1 MLQSARLTDVA
12 RCNPQPDSLFM
23 NDLKTDLPGKVVFLK
38 TGDGRRTPASRQEST
53 GGSAPSKQSVNII
66 PLMDTNFVIKRV
78 S

>member
-38 TGDGRRTPASRQEST
+38 TGDDRRTPASRQESMD
-53 GGSAPSKQSVNII
+53 GFAPSK
-66 PLMDTNFVIKRV
+66 
-78 S
+78 